1 METEAMTTTS
11 KKNHIAESARPE
23 RRASKRLAADLLRF
37 EKAFDRLERNR
48 MGLGAIGPDSAPSD
62 EKSPIA
68 DRDVKDYLNCL
79 DEAIRQLAEEF
90 AEDAAL
96 AKLAKQHAAGEAE
109 TGVESMIPI
118 GDSDEIAAAAPLRGP
133 ACANFDARP
142 CEGTCSPV
150 YLSQVD
156 TSVV

>member
-1 METEAMTTTS
+1 MATTS
-11 KKNHIAESARPE
+11 KKDHTAESARPE

-37 EKAFDRLERNR
+37 EKAFDRLEHNR
-48 MGLGAIGPDSAPSD
+48 MGLGTIGPDSADSE

-68 DRDVKDYLNCL
+68 DRDVRDYLNCL

-109 TGVESMIPI
+109 TGIESMIPI
-118 GDSDEIAAAAPLRGP
+118 GDSDEIAAATPLRGP
-133 ACANFDARP
+133 TCANFDSRS
-142 CEGTCSPV
+142 CEGTCAPV
-150 YLSQVD
+150 YISQVD

>member
-1 METEAMTTTS
+1 MTTTS

-23 RRASKRLAADLLRF
+23 RRASTRLAADLLRF
-37 EKAFDRLERNR
+37 EKAFDRLEQNR
-48 MGLGAIGPDSAPSD
+48 MGLGAIGPDSAERE

-68 DRDVKDYLNCL
+68 DRDVRDYLNCL

-109 TGVESMIPI
+109 TGIESMIPI

-133 ACANFDARP
+133 TCANFDARP
-142 CEGTCSPV
+142 CEGACSPA
-150 YLSQVD
+150 YISQVD